1 MHRLV
6 AGLLS
11 LAVHRLLDVLQ
22 QRQAG
27 LGITQLAERGASATR
42 TTTRQATGRPY
53 SSRATSPD
61 NELRSRSTI
70 ASTSGS
76 GSTSSR

>member
-6 AGLLS
+6 AGLLR
-11 LAVHRLLDVLQ
+11 LAVHRLLAVLQ

-27 LGITQLAERGASATR
+27 LGITQLAERGAQRHSDDDPPGDRPAILIQGDQPGQR
-42 TTTRQATGRPY
+42 TAQPLDHRLYER
-53 SSRATSPD
+53 
-61 NELRSRSTI
+61 I
-70 ASTSGS
+70 